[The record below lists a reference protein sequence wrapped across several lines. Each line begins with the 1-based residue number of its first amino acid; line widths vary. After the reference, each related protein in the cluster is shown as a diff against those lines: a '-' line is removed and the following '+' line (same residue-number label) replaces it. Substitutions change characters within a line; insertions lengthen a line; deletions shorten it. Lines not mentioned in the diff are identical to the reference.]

1 MSTEFLYIFQFCRNF
16 IKNNKPDEAIAPS
29 VKEKAPAIAGALM
42 ERTRGLGLACG
53 LCLACGFGLPRL
65 GYTPPPHTKAGAFPA
80 GKR

>member
-53 LCLACGFGLPRL
+53 LGLPRL
-65 GYTPPPHTKAGAFPA
+65 GYTPPPHTKAGGRFPPGNA
-80 GKR
+80 NTN